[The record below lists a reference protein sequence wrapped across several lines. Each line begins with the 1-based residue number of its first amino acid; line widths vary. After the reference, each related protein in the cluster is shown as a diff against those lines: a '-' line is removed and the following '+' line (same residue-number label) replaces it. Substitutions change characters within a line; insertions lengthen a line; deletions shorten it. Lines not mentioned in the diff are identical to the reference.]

1 MDKELEYQQTTDIVS
16 DVSHIIEN
24 AQKAAYKAVNQV
36 LVVRNWLLGKR
47 IAEEELKG
55 SNEENYGLKII
66 INLSK
71 ELTAKY
77 GKGFDRSSLY
87 RYVQFY
93 QTFPEIVATVR
104 RQSPNEKNLPIV
116 QTTNAQFISLSW
128 SHYRITSNFS
138 PQNINFTFQP
148 KNN

>member
-1 MDKELEYQQTTDIVS
+1 
-16 DVSHIIEN
+16 
-24 AQKAAYKAVNQV
+24 
-36 LVVRNWLLGKR
+36 
-47 IAEEELKG
+47 
-55 SNEENYGLKII
+55 
-66 INLSK
+66 
-71 ELTAKY
+71 
-77 GKGFDRSSLY
+77 Y